1 MIIGYHKRLEDRE
14 VIPIGD
20 IGKTKRKIELEPL
33 SEPSPIQEPSV
44 APAIPAPSVPVRE
57 PEKVPA

>member
-1 MIIGYHKRLEDRE
+1 M
-14 VIPIGD
+14 GD

-33 SEPSPIQEPSV
+33 SEPAPIQEPTTV
-44 APAIPAPSVPVRE
+44 PAIPAPAVPVRE